1 VIAYIDGKL
10 TEKTPTYV
18 VIDCNGVGYHIQI
31 SLHTFEQIGSNER
44 LKLLTQQIIKEDS
57 HTLYGFA
64 TEDEREL
71 FNLLISVSGVGTN
84 TARLML
90 SSLKPADIRQ
100 AISTANWALIKT
112 VKGIGEK
119 TAQKVVI
126 DLKNKIQKS
135 DTSGSVFFVSGGTVS
150 KSEEALSALL
160 MLGFNKNEAE
170 KGLTKIR
177 QQFPDLSVEELV
189 KQTLKIL

>member
-1 VIAYIDGKL
+1 MIAYIDGKL

-100 AISTANWALIKT
+100 AIITANWALIKT

-135 DTSGSVFFVSGGTVS
+135 DTSGSVFFVSGETVS

>member
-31 SLHTFEQIGSNER
+31 SLHTYEQIGGNER

-64 TEDEREL
+64 TEEEREL

-90 SSLKPADIRQ
+90 SSLKPIDIRN
-100 AISTANWALIKT
+100 AISAANWALIKT

-119 TAQKVVI
+119 TAQKIVI

-135 DTSGSVFFVSGGTVS
+135 DVSGSVSFVSGGTVS
-150 KSEEALSALL
+150 KTEEALSALL